1 LRGPGGSVNGRSGHQ
16 NLEIPKQGEN
26 LMSLKIYWCRFA
38 LPVGV
43 GLALFVTAGRNA
55 QPLPQQPSTAPA
67 EVKIDNF
74 TYSPVTV
81 TVATGTAVKWT
92 NRDDI
97 PHTVVSEDK
106 TTFKSKALDTD
117 DSFSYTFTKPG
128 TYTYFCSIHPK
139 MTAKVVV
146 Q

>member
-1 LRGPGGSVNGRSGHQ
+1 
-16 NLEIPKQGEN
+16 
-26 LMSLKIYWCRFA
+26 MYWCRYG

-43 GLALFVTAGRNA
+43 GLALFVTAGREA
-55 QPLPQQPSTAPA
+55 QPLPQQSSAA
-67 EVKIDNF
+67 VEVKIDNF

-81 TVATGTAVKWT
+81 TVAAGTAVKWT

-106 TTFKSKALDTD
+106 TTFRSKALDTD

>member
-1 LRGPGGSVNGRSGHQ
+1 MFRRYKWVRVSAAILCS
-16 NLEIPKQGEN
+16 
-26 LMSLKIYWCRFA
+26 A
-38 LPVGV
+38 
-43 GLALFVTAGRNA
+43 ALFTAAARSVVHA
-55 QPLPQQPSTAPA
+55 QSAPA
-67 EVKIDNF
+67 KQTEVKIDNF
-74 TYSPVTV
+74 TFAPPTL
-81 TVATGTAVKWT
+81 TVAAGTTVKWV

-117 DSFSYTFTKPG
+117 DSYSYTFTKPG

-139 MTAKVVV
+139 MVAKVVV

>member
-1 LRGPGGSVNGRSGHQ
+1 MGK
-16 NLEIPKQGEN
+16 KQGWIRGAVVI
-26 LMSLKIYWCRFA
+26 LSGA
-38 LPVGV
+38 LL
-43 GLALFVTAGRNA
+43 LAGARQVASRATNSATAA
-55 QPLPQQPSTAPA
+55 T

-74 TYSPVTV
+74 TFAPVTL
-81 TVATGTAVKWT
+81 TVAAGTTVKWV

-106 TTFKSKALDTD
+106 STFKSKALDTD
-117 DSFSYTFTKPG
+117 ESFSYTFTKSG

-139 MTAKVVV
+139 MVAKVVV

>member
-1 LRGPGGSVNGRSGHQ
+1 MKITKIGYTCVRVLFASAMTVALLAACAKNANSREEKSG
-16 NLEIPKQGEN
+16 
-26 LMSLKIYWCRFA
+26 MS
-38 LPVGV
+38 G
-43 GLALFVTAGRNA
+43 
-55 QPLPQQPSTAPA
+55 A

-74 TYSPVTV
+74 TYAPGTI
-81 TVATGTAVKWT
+81 TVAPGTTVQWV
-92 NRDDI
+92 NHDDI
-97 PHTVVSEDK
+97 PHTVVSDDK

-117 DSFSYTFTKPG
+117 DKFTYTFAKPG

>member
-1 LRGPGGSVNGRSGHQ
+1 MR
-16 NLEIPKQGEN
+16 
-26 LMSLKIYWCRFA
+26 LKMNWCRLA
-38 LPVGV
+38 LPIGIAV
-43 GLALFVTAGRNA
+43 ALFAASGRKA
-55 QPLPQQPSTAPA
+55 QPSLQQQSATQA
-67 EVKIDNF
+67 EIKIDNF

-81 TVATGTAVKWT
+81 TIATGTTVKWT

-139 MTAKVVV
+139 MMAKIVV

>member
-1 LRGPGGSVNGRSGHQ
+1 MAELQIRRKR
-16 NLEIPKQGEN
+16 NLKGEMEMMRKREWIRTAT
-26 LMSLKIYWCRFA
+26 LVGCLGILFA
-38 LPVGV
+38 GV
-43 GLALFVTAGRNA
+43 GRLGTRAANAPA
-55 QPLPQQPSTAPA
+55 QPV

-74 TYSPVTV
+74 TFAPPTL
-81 TVATGTAVKWT
+81 TVAAGTTVKWV

-106 TTFKSKALDTD
+106 STFKSKAMDTD

-128 TYTYFCSIHPK
+128 TYNYFCSIHPK
-139 MTAKVVV
+139 MVAKVVV

>member
-1 LRGPGGSVNGRSGHQ
+1 MIG
-16 NLEIPKQGEN
+16 KQGWIRRTAVVVG
-26 LMSLKIYWCRFA
+26 MVA
-38 LPVGV
+38 L
-43 GLALFVTAGRNA
+43 LAGAGRTVSQGVSNA
-55 QPLPQQPSTAPA
+55 AGPA

-74 TYSPVTV
+74 TFAPVTL
-81 TVATGTAVKWT
+81 TVAAGTTVKWV

-106 TTFKSKALDTD
+106 STFKSKALDTD

-128 TYTYFCSIHPK
+128 TYTYSCSIHPK
-139 MTAKVVV
+139 MVAKVVV

>member
-1 LRGPGGSVNGRSGHQ
+1 MRTKTK
-16 NLEIPKQGEN
+16 EK
-26 LMSLKIYWCRFA
+26 LKI
-38 LPVGV
+38 VGSAAAIAA
-43 GLALFVTAGRNA
+43 GLFLYAAAGRGANES
-55 QPLPQQPSTAPA
+55 PLKAGAPSR

-74 TYSPVTV
+74 TFAPADL
-81 TVATGTAVKWT
+81 TVAPGTTVRWV

-106 TTFKSKALDTD
+106 LTFKSKPLDTD
-117 DSFSYTFTKPG
+117 QEFSYTFTKPG
-128 TYTYFCSIHPK
+128 TFSYFCSIHPK

>member
-1 LRGPGGSVNGRSGHQ
+1 VRS
-16 NLEIPKQGEN
+16 KQEEALGEQE
-26 LMSLKIYWCRFA
+26 RFA
-38 LPVGV
+38 NSEMEMIEMRKNHNCTRRIVLILSAAIL
-43 GLALFVTAGRNA
+43 LAGAGRTA
-55 QPLPQQPSTAPA
+55 SQATSTVNLAT

-74 TYSPVTV
+74 TFAPVTLTV
-81 TVATGTAVKWT
+81 TAGTTVKWI

-106 TTFKSKALDTD
+106 STFKSKALDTD